1 MTSALFSPENWGSPV
16 GLGIF
21 LVCLG
26 IFIYLLS
33 LADRNK
39 TTGKK

>member
-1 MTSALFSPENWGSPV
+1 MHLEAIFSPANWGSPV

-21 LVCLG
+21 FGCLG

-33 LADRNK
+33 LADKNRK
-39 TTGKK
+39 EK

>member
-1 MTSALFSPENWGSPV
+1 MLDAMFNPAAWGSPA
-16 GLGIF
+16 GIGIF

-33 LADRNK
+33 LAER
-39 TTGKK
+39 KKKKWKQ